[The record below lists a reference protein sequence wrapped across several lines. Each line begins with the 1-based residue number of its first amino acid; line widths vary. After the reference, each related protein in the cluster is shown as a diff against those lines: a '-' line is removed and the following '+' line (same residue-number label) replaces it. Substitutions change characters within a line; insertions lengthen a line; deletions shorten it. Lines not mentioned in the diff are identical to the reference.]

1 MNALHARDDVTLD
14 FLSVRI
20 DGVRVTLVPIARDV
34 AADILR
40 EFTAEVTRYMLPKPP
55 DDIGQVR
62 EFIDVSRANM
72 AAGDELVLSIR
83 RRTTG
88 EFLGVCG
95 IHNRSQGD
103 TPELGIWLK
112 ADAHGARLGREA
124 IALLVAWAKTNLAFA
139 YLTYPVDKAN
149 TASRRIA
156 ESLGGAVIRRARHES
171 MSGYMLNEWV
181 YRIDP

>member
-1 MNALHARDDVTLD
+1 MNALQVKDDVTLD

-20 DGVRVTLVPIARDV
+20 EGVRVTLVPIARD
-34 AADILR
+34 AADDILR

-62 EFIDVSRANM
+62 EFVDTSRANM

-83 RRTTG
+83 RRATD

-95 IHNRSQGD
+95 IHNRSHGD
-103 TPELGIWLK
+103 TPELGVWLK
-112 ADAHGARLGREA
+112 VDAHGARLGREA
-124 IALLVAWAKTNLAFA
+124 VALLVAWAKANLTFA

-156 ESLGGAVIRRARHES
+156 ESLGGVVIRRGRRES